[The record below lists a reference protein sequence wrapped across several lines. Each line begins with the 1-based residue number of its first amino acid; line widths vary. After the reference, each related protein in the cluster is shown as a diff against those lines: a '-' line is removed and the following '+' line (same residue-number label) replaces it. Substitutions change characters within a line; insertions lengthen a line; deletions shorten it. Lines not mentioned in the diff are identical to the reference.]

1 MGVVCS
7 DTVKMRFLCVG
18 VFFCL
23 AAAAYALPQ
32 EPMVNPVEPQGEVT
46 LQETSPVHPPELEDV
61 EAISS
66 REAGEG
72 RKDNMKDKKKGGK
85 DKKEKKE
92 KKDNKKRGGNKRNNK
107 RSNKGKKDNRK
118 RNKTNKKSNKKNKK
132 N

>member
-1 MGVVCS
+1 MGQLVVCS

-23 AAAAYALPQ
+23 TAAAYALPQ
-32 EPMVNPVEPQGEVT
+32 EPIVEPQGEVT

-72 RKDNMKDKKKGGK
+72 RKDMEDKKDKKKGGK
-85 DKKEKKE
+85 KEKKE
-92 KKDNKKRGGNKRNNK
+92 KKKRGNNKRN
-107 RSNKGKKDNRK
+107 
-118 RNKTNKKSNKKNKK
+118 
-132 N
+132 

>member
-1 MGVVCS
+1 MGQLVVCS

-32 EPMVNPVEPQGEVT
+32 EPIVEPQGEVT

-72 RKDNMKDKKKGGK
+72 RKDMKDKKKGGK
-85 DKKEKKE
+85 KDRRRRRRKKIIRREATIRE
-92 KKDNKKRGGNKRNNK
+92 I
-107 RSNKGKKDNRK
+107 
-118 RNKTNKKSNKKNKK
+118 T
-132 N
+132 